1 MANLNDILI
10 DGETIL
16 WQGQPDFSKARHKPD
31 HLRSPAVRILRR
43 ALSIFLPAAIALASF
58 WFGWSRDLTG
68 FSGAFIAVFAIGV
81 AIFAVLAVAAAM
93 DRNIDPA
100 DLRDV
105 YVVTNLRVFAAD
117 RNFENVI
124 SITAGQGT
132 CVALLPNG
140 RVFDVNAGFPP
151 DDSGMIVEFVA
162 IPDGPAVHKLVLE
175 TLIHARDT
183 SQ

>member
-10 DGETIL
+10 EGETIL
-16 WQGQPDFSKARHKPD
+16 WQGQPDFSKARHRPD
-31 HLRSPAVRILRR
+31 HLRAPAIRILRR
-43 ALSIFLPAAIALASF
+43 ALFIFIPVAIALALF

-68 FSGAFIAVFAIGV
+68 FFGALIAVAAVGV
-81 AIFAVLAVAAAM
+81 AIFAVFAVAAAM

-117 RNFENVI
+117 RKFENVI

-132 CVALLPNG
+132 CVALRRNG
-140 RVFDVNAGFPP
+140 SVFDVHAGIPP
-151 DDSGMIVEFVA
+151 DDAGMIVEFDA